1 MPPHRRLA
9 LISSQAFSIG
19 NFRGPLVRE
28 LVQAGVE
35 VHALAPDYDDQQ
47 RDLVR
52 ALGARPVDISL
63 DRTGMNP
70 LRDGLD
76 MLRLAAVLR
85 RLRVD
90 TSFAYFA
97 KPVIYGTLAAWLARV
112 PRRVAM
118 IEGLGYVFTTPD
130 GRLSWRRRL
139 LRGAASCLYRTALA
153 RAAQVIFLN
162 GDDVEEFTSRGL
174 VVKGKAFRL
183 GGIGVDLAEWPPAPP
198 VLGPV
203 TFVLA
208 ARLLREKG
216 IVEYAEAARRVKARH
231 PEARFVLLGGLDPN
245 PGGLTRAEVEAWVAQ
260 GVLEWAGHV
269 DVKPW
274 LARAS
279 VYVLPSY
286 YREGVPRSTQE
297 ALAMGRPVIT
307 TDAPGCRETVIDGD
321 NGFLV
326 PVRDVDALA
335 GRMICFVEQPELIET
350 MGRNSR
356 RLAEE
361 RFDVRRINARL
372 LEVLGVAPAPT
383 GQDGVTQG
391 IRGEGAIP

>member
-1 MPPHRRLA
+1 MSPIRLA
-9 LISSQAFSIG
+9 LITSQAFSLG
-19 NFRGPLVRE
+19 NFRGPLIRDLVR
-28 LVQAGVE
+28 AGVD
-35 VHALAPDYDDQQ
+35 VYALAPDYDPAQ
-47 RDLVR
+47 RAVVR
-52 ALGARPVDISL
+52 TLGALPVDFSL
-63 DRTGMNP
+63 SRTGMNP

-76 MLRLAAVLR
+76 TLRLAAVLR

-97 KPVIYGTLAAWLARV
+97 KPVIYGTLAAWLAGV

-118 IEGLGYVFTTPD
+118 VEGLGYVFTASD
-130 GRLSWRRRL
+130 DRLTWRRRA
-139 LRGAASCLYRTALA
+139 LRSAVGRLYRAALA

-162 GDDVEEFTSRGL
+162 RDDVDEFTSRGL
-174 VVKGKAFRL
+174 VTKEKAFCL
-183 GGIGVDLAEWPPAPP
+183 GGIGVDLTEWTPAPP
-198 VLGPV
+198 VLAPV
-203 TFVLA
+203 TFLLA

-216 IVEYAEAARRVKARH
+216 IVEYAEAARRVKVH
-231 PEARFVLLGGLDPN
+231 YPKTRFVLLGSLDPN
-245 PGGLTRAEVEAWVAQ
+245 PGGLGRAEVQAWVVE
-260 GVLEWAGHV
+260 GLLEWPGHV
-269 DVKPW
+269 EVKPW
-274 LARAS
+274 LVQTS
-279 VYVLPSY
+279 VYVLPS

-307 TDAPGCRETVIDGD
+307 TDAPGCRETVVDGD

-326 PVRDVDALA
+326 PVRDAEALA
-335 GRMICFVEQPELIET
+335 GRMIRFIEQPELIET

-372 LEVLGVAPAPT
+372 LEVLGVASAPA

-391 IRGEGAIP
+391 IRGKGAIP